1 MSQAVPSVTTKV
13 VYLVSHG
20 WHVGIAVAR
29 ADVPAALWP
38 ESADLGD
45 VRYLEVGWGDGA
57 FYPAPHGTVG
67 LALKAALSS
76 ESSVL
81 HVAGFDAPVAEFFA
95 GTTVIAV
102 PVSSGGVDALSQFI
116 HDGYVRDADG
126 RPTIVAP
133 GLYGASRF
141 YRAAGR
147 YRLFDNSNTWTA
159 RALRAAGCPIDADRI
174 ITAGAVLEGATSCAR
189 TGSRA
194 PRPRRASRRQ
204 TSRASGSPGLR
215 TSTT

>member
-1 MSQAVPSVTTKV
+1 
-13 VYLVSHG
+13 VSHG
-20 WHVGIAVAR
+20 WHVGIAVRR
-29 ADVPAALWP
+29 ADVDAALWP

-45 VRYLEVGWGDGA
+45 VRHLEVGWGDGG
-57 FYPAPHGTVG
+57 FYPAAHGTVG
-67 LALKAALSS
+67 LALRAALRS

-81 HVAGFDAPVAEFFA
+81 HVAGFDPPVEEFFA
-95 GTTVIAV
+95 GTTVIAL
-102 PVSSGGVDALSQFI
+102 PLTPEGFDALTRFI
-116 HDGYVRDADG
+116 HEAYVREPDG

-141 YRAAGR
+141 YRAAGH

-194 PRPRRASRRQ
+194 PRRRRASRSSGRWCRC
-204 TSRASGSPGLR
+204 TSRDRASP
-215 TSTT
+215 